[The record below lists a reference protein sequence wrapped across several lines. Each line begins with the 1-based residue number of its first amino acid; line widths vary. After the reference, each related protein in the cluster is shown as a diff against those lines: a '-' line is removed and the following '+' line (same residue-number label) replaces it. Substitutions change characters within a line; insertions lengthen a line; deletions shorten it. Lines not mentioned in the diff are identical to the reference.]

1 MAPALE
7 FLSLVSYFS
16 GSYLFVSPSPS
27 KKIERVLA
35 MLGFQSEVSVEVS
48 HLLYSLLYGGLW
60 RPRNW
65 SRSRGVGKVRWQDT
79 PDCRIP
85 MTQEANLQ
93 TVYWDVFLLDPGL
106 SWGVQSN

>member
-7 FLSLVSYFS
+7 FISLVSYFS
-16 GSYLFVSPSPS
+16 GFYLFVSPSSS
-27 KKIERVLA
+27 KKIKQLLA
-35 MLGFQSEVSVEVS
+35 MLGFQSEVSIEVS
-48 HLLYSLLYGGLW
+48 HLLYGGLW

-65 SRSRGVGKVRWQDT
+65 SRSRGVGKGRWQDAL
-79 PDCRIP
+79 DCRIL

-93 TVYWDVFLLDPGL
+93 TVYWDVCLLDPVL